1 MHCLFIQAGTA
12 IINISSSSLQWDK
25 AISNEGKHS
34 APAKAAPSRRL
45 NTIFR
50 RLGSAPLGSDSKVLR
65 PMMIVCPV
73 VKALKTFQIVG
84 KPI

>member
-45 NTIFR
+45 IQY
-50 RLGSAPLGSDSKVLR
+50 SDDWEVLLLEVIQR
-65 PMMIVCPV
+65 FCAHDNSMSGC
-73 VKALKTFQIVG
+73 
-84 KPI
+84 